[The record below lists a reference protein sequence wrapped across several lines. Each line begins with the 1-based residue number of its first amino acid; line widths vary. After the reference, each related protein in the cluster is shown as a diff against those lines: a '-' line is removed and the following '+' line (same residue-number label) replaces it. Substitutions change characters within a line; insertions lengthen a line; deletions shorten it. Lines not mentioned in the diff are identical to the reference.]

1 MAGSGGARVELEA
14 NALAGVDR
22 ECGNGLLKICD

>member
-1 MAGSGGARVELEA
+1 VELEA